1 MILFF
6 WYNKI
11 TINLHSFRLVSDEAL
26 KADNS
31 VLNLKAALIWESASV
46 SFGKLMGCQLLMG
59 DFFGAS
65 LVVIDP
71 RLL

>member
-1 MILFF
+1 M
-6 WYNKI
+6 
-11 TINLHSFRLVSDEAL
+11 SDEAL